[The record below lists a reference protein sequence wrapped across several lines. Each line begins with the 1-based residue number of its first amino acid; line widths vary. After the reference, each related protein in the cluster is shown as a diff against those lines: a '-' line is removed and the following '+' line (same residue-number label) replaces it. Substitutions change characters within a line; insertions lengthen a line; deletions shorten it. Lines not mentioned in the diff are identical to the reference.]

1 MSTSTT
7 HLSTIEPDLLVATCR
22 ADGSVLM
29 RNPAWKAILG
39 DSEEL
44 WTNLMP
50 SDREIAHQNMTEAAG
65 GSLVTHALFMV
76 ESKHR
81 DIPVPILLH
90 FIPVDAGKSENL
102 RSVAISGEVLT
113 EPTTWTESQTQRHRM
128 ETLGR
133 MTMGMAHDFNNLLSG
148 ILGHTQLWR
157 LETDLDEHAL
167 EHISTIEKAALGGA
181 NLVSKVQ
188 QYIRQEARSSFER
201 LDLTALIIDCIS
213 FTKPYWY
220 NEPRRQGIDI
230 EVVHRL
236 DSLPP
241 IEGSP
246 AGLRDVFVNLI
257 LNAVQ
262 AMPDGGI
269 IRIEGTADESEMRIR
284 ITDTGTGMSA
294 EVRKH
299 VFEPL
304 YTTKGERGT
313 RMGLAVVAGTM
324 REHLGDIS
332 LDSELGKGT
341 TFTLQFPLNVS
352 ESEAPV
358 DHAAVTGGGNGAS
371 RRVLV
376 VDDEEMVRTVLS
388 RLLKLRGHAVTAA
401 ASGREAIDLFQSGD
415 FDIILTDQGMPE
427 MSGREL
433 AYQIRKHDVGVP
445 ILLLTG
451 DTDINFNP
459 VHINQVLTKP
469 FKIDTIDSVI
479 AALT

>member
-1 MSTSTT
+1 
-7 HLSTIEPDLLVATCR
+7 
-22 ADGSVLM
+22 
-29 RNPAWKAILG
+29 
-39 DSEEL
+39 
-44 WTNLMP
+44 
-50 SDREIAHQNMTEAAG
+50 
-65 GSLVTHALFMV
+65 
-76 ESKHR
+76 
-81 DIPVPILLH
+81 
-90 FIPVDAGKSENL
+90 
-102 RSVAISGEVLT
+102 
-113 EPTTWTESQTQRHRM
+113 M

-157 LETDLDEHAL
+157 LESDLDDHAL

-313 RMGLAVVAGTM
+313 GMGLAVVAGTM

-352 ESEAPV
+352 ESESPV
-358 DHAAVTGGGNGAS
+358 DHSPVTGTGNGTS

-376 VDDEEMVRTVLS
+376 VDPEEMVRTVLS
-388 RLLKLRGHAVTAA
+388 RLLKLRGHTVTAA
-401 ASGREAIDLFQSGD
+401 ASGKEAIDLFRSGE

-427 MSGREL
+427 MSGGEL

>member
-1 MSTSTT
+1 MSASTT
-7 HLSTIEPDLLVATCR
+7 HLPSIEPDILVATCR
-22 ADGSVLM
+22 SDGSVLT
-29 RNPAWKAILG
+29 RNAAWKAILG
-39 DSEEL
+39 DKEEL

-50 SDREIAHQNMTEAAG
+50 SDREIANQNMTEAAG

-76 ESKHR
+76 ESEHR

-90 FIPVDAGKSENL
+90 FIPVDAGTSENL

-113 EPTTWTESQTQRHRM
+113 EPTSWTESQTQRHRM

-157 LETDLDEHAL
+157 LESDLDEHAL
-167 EHISTIEKAALGGA
+167 EHISTIEEAALGGA

-188 QYIRQEARSSFER
+188 QYMRQEARSSFER

-230 EVVHRL
+230 KVVHRL

-269 IRIEGTADESEMRIR
+269 IRIEGTVDESEMRIR
-284 ITDTGTGMSA
+284 ISDTGTGMSA
-294 EVRKH
+294 EVRKR

-313 RMGLAVVAGTM
+313 GMGLAVVAGTM
-324 REHLGDIS
+324 REHQGDIS

-352 ESEAPV
+352 ASEASV
-358 DHAAVTGGGNGAS
+358 DHAAVTVTGNGNGVS

-388 RLLKLRGHAVTAA
+388 RLLKLRGHTVTAA
-401 ASGREAIDLFQSGD
+401 ASGKEAIDLFRSGD

-433 AYQIRKHDVGVP
+433 AYQIRKYDVGVP
-445 ILLLTG
+445 ILLLISISIRFTS
-451 DTDINFNP
+451 I
-459 VHINQVLTKP
+459 KC
-469 FKIDTIDSVI
+469 
-479 AALT
+479 